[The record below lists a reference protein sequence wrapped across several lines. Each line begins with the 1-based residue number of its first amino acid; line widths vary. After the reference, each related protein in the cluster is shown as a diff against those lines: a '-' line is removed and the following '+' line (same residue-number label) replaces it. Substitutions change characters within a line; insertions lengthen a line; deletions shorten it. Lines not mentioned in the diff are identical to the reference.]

1 MVSVVGS
8 VFLGAARLLA
18 PSARPV
24 SLTSVLVG
32 PAVVA
37 VLTLGLYLLT
47 RRFTNRT
54 AAALQ
59 REIDAL
65 DRDPKVHRKLTHPAR
80 NLADETSTTSVAVR
94 NV

>member
-1 MVSVVGS
+1 
-8 VFLGAARLLA
+8 
-18 PSARPV
+18 V

-65 DRDPKVHRKLTHPAR
+65 DRDGQKYTG
-80 NLADETSTTSVAVR
+80 S
-94 NV
+94 